1 MTNILKQN
9 SKKQRKPLEIYTHL
23 CGFLFMQIILNFFSI
38 NSAFAQNL
46 VRNITIDRGVTPNPL
61 LVDGVS
67 GGSLAALEVVR
78 TEQTATG
85 YCDGFVN
92 QQPNHTLTLKKYFD
106 FLKIEVDSSA
116 DTTIVVQGPGGIW
129 CNDDTNYTNPA
140 IEGQWQPG
148 VYKIWIG
155 SYEENVVN
163 DYRIKISG
171 N

>member
-1 MTNILKQN
+1 MTKTLTQNNKKVRKTYLYRNICL
-9 SKKQRKPLEIYTHL
+9 
-23 CGFLFMQIILNFFSI
+23 FLFIEVILNFLSANF
-38 NSAFAQNL
+38 AFAQDI
-46 VRNITIDRGVTPNPL
+46 VKNITIDQGVTRTPL

-67 GGSLAALEVVR
+67 GGSLAALEVSR
-78 TEQTATG
+78 TEQTSTG

-92 QQPNHTLTLKKYFD
+92 RQPNHTLTLKKFFD
-106 FLKIEVDSSA
+106 FLKIEVDSLV

-129 CNDDTNYTNPA
+129 CNDDTNNTNPA

-155 SYEENVVN
+155 SYQENATDN
-163 DYRIKISG
+163 YRIRISG

>member
-9 SKKQRKPLEIYTHL
+9 NKKVRKSYMYTHI
-23 CGFLFMQIILNFFSI
+23 CIFLLIQVILNFLSI
-38 NSAFAQNL
+38 NSAFAQNII
-46 VRNITIDRGVTPNPL
+46 RHITIDRGVTSNPL

-92 QQPNHTLTLKKYFD
+92 KQPNHTLTLKKFFD

-116 DTTIVVQGPGGIW
+116 DTTIVVQGPGGTW
-129 CNDDTNYTNPA
+129 CNDDANNTNPV

-155 SYEENVVN
+155 SYEENEVN
-163 DYRIKISG
+163 DYRIRISG

>member
-1 MTNILKQN
+1 MIKPFTKYN
-9 SKKQRKPLEIYTHL
+9 KKQQRYSTIKYICL
-23 CGFLFMQIILNFFSI
+23 FLLAEMVFNFLSV
-38 NSAFAQNL
+38 NPALAQRF
-46 VRNITIDRGVTPNPL
+46 VKNITIDRGITPNPL

-85 YCDGFVN
+85 FCDGFVN
-92 QQPNHTLTLKKYFD
+92 RQPNHILTLKNYFD
-106 FLKIEVDSSA
+106 FLRIEVDSPA

-129 CNDDTNYTNPA
+129 CNDDANSTNPI
-140 IEGQWQPG
+140 IEGEWQPG

-155 SYEENVVN
+155 SYQENSVN
-163 DYRIKISG
+163 NYRIRISE